1 MHSSVQFNYCQLI
14 SVCHNRTN
22 SNKINCL
29 YERRLHLIYNDK
41 KSSFE
46 DLLEKDG
53 SVSIHHRNL
62 RPITVELFKVF
73 KGSTPVI
80 LAEVF
85 PVIQQSQ
92 YNMSNHSYFA
102 MPRAK
107 AINHGSESLSYIGS
121 KLWDSVPSHMKES
134 DSINELKRML

>member
-1 MHSSVQFNYCQLI
+1 M
-14 SVCHNRTN
+14 T
-22 SNKINCL
+22 
-29 YERRLHLIYNDK
+29 K

-53 SVSIHHRNL
+53 SISIHHRNL

-73 KGSTPVI
+73 KGLNPVI

-92 YNMSNHSYFA
+92 YNMRNHSYFA

-107 AINHGSESLSYIGS
+107 TINHGSESLSYIGS
-121 KLWDSVPSHMKES
+121 KFWDSVPSHMKES